1 MCGRGAKCF
10 GREHLEGRGNGV
22 DQLVE
27 EAGRGVFRLAGWN
40 EGEMLPASLVVV
52 VLAFEC
58 GFVEWVVVEWD
69 G

>member
-27 EAGRGVFRLAGWN
+27 EAGRGVFRLAG
-40 EGEMLPASLVVV
+40 
-52 VLAFEC
+52 
-58 GFVEWVVVEWD
+58 
-69 G
+69 